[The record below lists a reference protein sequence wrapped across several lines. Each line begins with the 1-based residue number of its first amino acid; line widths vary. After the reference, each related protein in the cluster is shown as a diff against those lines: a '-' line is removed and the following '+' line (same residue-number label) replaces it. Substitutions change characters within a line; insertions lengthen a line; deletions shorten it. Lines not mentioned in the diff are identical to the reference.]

1 MKTDSQNLAAIVG
14 TRLRERRRSL
24 GILQEDLAG
33 LAGISVHTLS
43 NLESGKGNPSLEVLE
58 RLLDCLGLQMTIG
71 PRAQSSAAPAVPANP
86 EHP

>member
-1 MKTDSQNLAAIVG
+1 MKTDSENLTVVVG
-14 TRLRERRRSL
+14 TRLRDRRRSL

-43 NLESGKGNPSLEVLE
+43 NLESGKGNPSLDVLE
-58 RLLDCLGLQMTIG
+58 RLLDCLGLQMTIA
-71 PRAQSSAAPAVPANP
+71 PRTPESSAPAVPANA